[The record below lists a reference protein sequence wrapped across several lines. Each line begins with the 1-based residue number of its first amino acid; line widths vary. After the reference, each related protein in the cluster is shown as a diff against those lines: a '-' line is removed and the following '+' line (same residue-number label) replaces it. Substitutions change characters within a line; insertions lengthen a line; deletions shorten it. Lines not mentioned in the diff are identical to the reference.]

1 MSQNEV
7 RLKRQRITAPRTVD
21 EAHQMIARIKAT
33 FGIEDQEEQ
42 LMQLLE
48 AQEAK
53 YGETLYEYTMIS
65 AAAAMKA
72 AGITDMTMTNDSI
85 NGIAPDEVAVTFD
98 QETKVTTFHLR
109 TAEELA
115 EWRARQQTEKVEVKD
130 EQAGDE
136 NYALPA

>member
-1 MSQNEV
+1 MSSNEI

-21 EAHQMIARIKAT
+21 EAHQMIARIKTT
-33 FGIEDQEEQ
+33 FGIEDEEEQ

-53 YGETLYEYTMIS
+53 YGETLYEYTLLS
-65 AAAAMKA
+65 AAASMKA
-72 AGITDMTMTNDSI
+72 AGITEMTMANDALH
-85 NGIAPDEVAVTFD
+85 GLTPDEVEVTFD
-98 QETKVTTFHLR
+98 EETKVTNFRLR

-115 EWRARQQTEKVEVKD
+115 EWRARPKADKVEIQD
-130 EQAGDE
+130 DQAGDE

>member
-1 MSQNEV
+1 
-7 RLKRQRITAPRTVD
+7 
-21 EAHQMIARIKAT
+21 MIARIKAT
-33 FGIEDQEEQ
+33 FGIEDQEEE

-53 YGETLYEYTMIS
+53 YGETLYEYTMLS

-72 AGITDMTMTNDSI
+72 AGITDMTMENDAL
-85 NGIAPDEVAVTFD
+85 NGLTADEVAVTFD
-98 QETKVTTFHLR
+98 EESKVTTFHLR

-115 EWRARQQTEKVEVKD
+115 EWRARPKTDKVEIQD
-130 EQAGDE
+130 DQAGDE

>member
-1 MSQNEV
+1 MSQNEI

-33 FGIEDQEEQ
+33 FGIEDQEEE
-42 LMQLLE
+42 LMRLLE

-53 YGETLYEYTMIS
+53 YGETLYEFTMVS

-72 AGITDMTMTNDSI
+72 AGITELTMANDALD
-85 NGIAPDEVAVTFD
+85 GIKPDEVMVTFD
-98 QETKVTTFHLR
+98 QDTKVTTFRLR

-115 EWRARQQTEKVEVKD
+115 EWRARPQAERVEIQD
-130 EQAGDE
+130 DQAGDD

>member
-1 MSQNEV
+1 MSSNEI

-33 FGIEDQEEQ
+33 FGIEDQEEE

-53 YGETLYEYTMIS
+53 YGETLYEYTMLS

-72 AGITDMTMTNDSI
+72 AGITDMTMENDAL
-85 NGIAPDEVAVTFD
+85 NGLTADEVAVTFD
-98 QETKVTTFHLR
+98 EESKVTTFHLR

-115 EWRARQQTEKVEVKD
+115 EWRARPKTDKVEIQD
-130 EQAGDE
+130 DQAGDE